1 MSERPATPQRIL
13 IVRLTA
19 IGDVIH
25 GVPVLCALREAF
37 PQAYI
42 GWVAEGRGAD
52 VLSGHPALDALI
64 KAPRHWYYSLREI
77 GRLRCEL
84 ARHRFD
90 TTVDLQN
97 LTKSALMAWLSGA
110 PRRIGA
116 AAEHRR
122 ELAGWLNN
130 EAAPSHAPHV
140 IEHYLNLL
148 RPLGVIDPDVRFD
161 LAETPSDGLFAD
173 RLLTEQRLPAEEFVI
188 LNPGA
193 GWPSKLWPAER
204 YGELARQLYDS
215 HGAPSLAVWGTPDER
230 PLAEA
235 IVANSG
241 GAAQLAPPTTMGQL
255 GAVTRRAR
263 LFVGSDTGPLHLAVA
278 VGTPAISLHGPSRAA
293 WCGAYGDGNIAIQ
306 SPLEATTAMKRPTA
320 DNAAMCA
327 ITLEEVRA
335 ACERLLRRSAV
346 LSLRGRAG

>member
-215 HGAPSLAVWGTPDER
+215 HGAPSLAV
-230 PLAEA
+230 